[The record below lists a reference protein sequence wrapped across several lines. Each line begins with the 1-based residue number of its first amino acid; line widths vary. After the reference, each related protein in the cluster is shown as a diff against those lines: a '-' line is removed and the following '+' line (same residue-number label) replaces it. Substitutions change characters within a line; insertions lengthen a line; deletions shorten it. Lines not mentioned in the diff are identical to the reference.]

1 MKVVNYY
8 VKIIDKF
15 LKYLKTD
22 RNTFLTYI
30 LTLITAYI
38 VVDRVIEMLIMIF
51 TGMSVSYWGP
61 IVYTLAL
68 ACPVFAFLFS
78 GSSKFADSDD
88 TKVKLFNV
96 YIISLYIVIVSMFTQ
111 WINQLGW
118 ILLLSV
124 PNFPYIASNFF
135 NLIHPAFSAVAV
147 FLPLTTFYP
156 VFKWLHGT
164 VNDTQKITESIAEYG
179 GINLADKSGSWGP
192 YTCEMSIGTD
202 KKTGK
207 SVKIAEE
214 KRFYPTLVCGVSGA
228 GKTSLIFEPMI
239 AKDLDKK
246 YFFKEIS
253 KEMGY
258 TALKT
263 GIATLD
269 SPYSNDY
276 INENFN
282 LNMLI
287 PKENKVKLYDAYMK
301 KMIIAGTGDKYIY
314 RNLGLTYM
322 STDIESIK
330 KMEKV
335 ASCYKLKAN
344 IIDPNDS
351 NSIGLNPFVF
361 DDPIQTAIAI
371 STVLKGL
378 YASTATDM
386 ELAYRENVTNQ
397 AIENIVILLKEIY
410 PILHDGDLPN
420 LEDLLNCLT
429 DFSLIENLCEE
440 LKQDEELSEKY
451 SSLISYMER
460 NFYKNAPNK
469 TDMEKFVTMATAE
482 LDSLLRYPGVKNIL
496 CNRNNNLNYDNA
508 LKNGEITFVCTRRGD
523 LGPAIHTAFGLFFIL
538 LMQFSVLRRPG
549 TEKDRIPHF
558 LYIDEFSDFVCNATD
573 SLFTLY
579 RKYKVST
586 IISTQN
592 LSQLDGKDKKHRQ
605 IITSNCSNKIV
616 FGNNSPED
624 NEWWSKEIGDKREW
638 QFKNTYLTDKM
649 EYESKASDIKFG
661 NKTKYE
667 PGKIQS
673 LKFKQCFYKF
683 RNMSGKSDT
692 GIANLSFLSA
702 TYTQPKTVKEYHFDK
717 FSSSTSVNINDEDNP
732 RKKRNPLQNYHF
744 KDDVQEE
751 IDPINTD
758 NTDSKFLFDNQDA
771 IVFNFKK
778 NKNNDENNNN

>member
-1 MKVVNYY
+1 
-8 VKIIDKF
+8 
-15 LKYLKTD
+15 
-22 RNTFLTYI
+22 
-30 LTLITAYI
+30 
-38 VVDRVIEMLIMIF
+38 
-51 TGMSVSYWGP
+51 
-61 IVYTLAL
+61 
-68 ACPVFAFLFS
+68 
-78 GSSKFADSDD
+78 
-88 TKVKLFNV
+88 
-96 YIISLYIVIVSMFTQ
+96 
-111 WINQLGW
+111 
-118 ILLLSV
+118 
-124 PNFPYIASNFF
+124 
-135 NLIHPAFSAVAV
+135 
-147 FLPLTTFYP
+147 
-156 VFKWLHGT
+156 
-164 VNDTQKITESIAEYG
+164 
-179 GINLADKSGSWGP
+179 
-192 YTCEMSIGTD
+192 
-202 KKTGK
+202 
-207 SVKIAEE
+207 
-214 KRFYPTLVCGVSGA
+214 
-228 GKTSLIFEPMI
+228 MI

-253 KEMGY
+253 KEMGF

-276 INENFN
+276 INENFS

-287 PKENKVKLYDAYMK
+287 PKENKIKLYDAYMK
-301 KMIIAGTGDKYIY
+301 KMILTGTGEKYIY
-314 RNLGLTYM
+314 RGLGLTYL
-322 STDIESIK
+322 SPDIESVN

-335 ASCYKLKAN
+335 ANAYKLKVN
-344 IIDPNDS
+344 IIDPNNP
-351 NSIGLNPFVF
+351 NSIGLNPFVY

-378 YASTATDM
+378 YSSSAPDM
-386 ELAYRENVTNQ
+386 TLAYRENAANQ
-397 AIENIVILLKEIY
+397 AIENIVILLKEMY

-420 LEDLLNCLT
+420 LEDLQNCLI
-429 DFSLIENLCEE
+429 DFSLVENMCEA
-440 LKQDEELSEKY
+440 LKQDEELAEKY
-451 SSLISYMER
+451 SALISYLER
-460 NFYKNAPNK
+460 NFYHNAPNK
-469 TDMEKFVTMATAE
+469 TDMESFVSMATSQ

-496 CNRNNNLNYDNA
+496 CNRTNNVNYDNA

-538 LMQFSVLRRPG
+538 LMQYSVLRRPG

-558 LYIDEFSDFVCNATD
+558 FYIDEFADFICDPTD

-592 LSQLDGKDKKHRQ
+592 LAQLDGKDKKHRQ
-605 IITSNCSNKIV
+605 IITSNCSNKVV

-638 QFKNTYLTDKM
+638 QFSNTYATDKG
-649 EYESKASDIKFG
+649 EYEPKLNNIKFG

-702 TYTQPKTVKEYHFDK
+702 SYTQPKTVKEYPFDR
-717 FSSSTSVNINDEDNP
+717 FSSSTSVNTNDEDNP
-732 RKKRNPLQNYHF
+732 KRRRNPLQNYHF
-744 KDDVQEE
+744 KDDVQDE
-751 IDPINTD
+751 IDPIKTD
-758 NTDSKFLFDNQDA
+758 NSDSNFLLDNQDA

-778 NKNNDENNNN
+778 KKNEDNN

>member
-1 MKVVNYY
+1 MKV
-8 VKIIDKF
+8 IDKF

-30 LTLITAYI
+30 LTLLTAYI
-38 VVDRVIEMLIMIF
+38 VVDRVVEMLMMIF

-68 ACPVFAFLFS
+68 ACPVFAYLFS

-88 TKVKLFNV
+88 TKLKLFDV
-96 YIISLYIVIVSMFTQ
+96 YIVSLYIIIVSMFTQ
-111 WINQLGW
+111 WINQFGW
-118 ILLLSV
+118 LLLLSV

-135 NLIHPAFSAVAV
+135 NLIQPAFSAIAIYI
-147 FLPLTTFYP
+147 PLTTFYP
-156 VFKWLHGT
+156 VIKWLHGT
-164 VNDTQKITESIAEYG
+164 IHDTQKITESIAEYG

-192 YTCEMSIGTD
+192 YTCETSIGTD
-202 KKTGK
+202 KNTGK

-214 KRFYPTLVCGVSGA
+214 KRFYPTLICGVSGA

-253 KEMGY
+253 KEMGF

-263 GIATLD
+263 GIATID

-276 INENFN
+276 INENFS

-287 PKENKVKLYDAYMK
+287 PKENKIKLYDAYMK
-301 KMIIAGTGDKYIY
+301 KMILAGTGEKYIY
-314 RNLGLTYM
+314 RDLGLTYL
-322 STDIESIK
+322 SPDIESVN

-335 ASCYKLKAN
+335 ANAYKLKVN
-344 IIDPNDS
+344 IIDPNNP
-351 NSIGLNPFVF
+351 NSIGLNPFVY

-378 YASTATDM
+378 YSSSAPDM
-386 ELAYRENVTNQ
+386 TLAYRENAANQ
-397 AIENIVILLKEIY
+397 AIENLVILLKEMY

-420 LEDLLNCLT
+420 LEDLQNCLI
-429 DFSLIENLCEE
+429 DFSLVENMCEA
-440 LKQDEELSEKY
+440 LKQDEELAEKY
-451 SSLISYMER
+451 SALISYLER
-460 NFYKNAPNK
+460 NFYHNAPNK
-469 TDMEKFVTMATAE
+469 TDMESFVSMATSQ

-496 CNRNNNLNYDNA
+496 CNRTNNVNYDNA

-538 LMQFSVLRRPG
+538 LMQYSVLRRPG

-558 LYIDEFSDFVCNATD
+558 FYIDEFADFICDPTD

-592 LSQLDGKDKKHRQ
+592 LAQLDGKDKKHRQ
-605 IITSNCSNKIV
+605 IITSNCSNKVV

-638 QFKNTYLTDKM
+638 QFSNTYATDKG
-649 EYESKASDIKFG
+649 EYEPKLNNIKFG

-683 RNMSGKSDT
+683 RNLSGKSDT

-702 TYTQPKTVKEYHFDK
+702 SYTQPKTVKEYPFDR
-717 FSSSTSVNINDEDNP
+717 FSSSTSVNTNDEDNP
-732 RKKRNPLQNYHF
+732 KRRRNPLQNYHF
-744 KDDVQEE
+744 KDDVQDE
-751 IDPINTD
+751 IDPIKTD
-758 NTDSKFLFDNQDA
+758 NSDSNFLLDNQDA

-778 NKNNDENNNN
+778 KKNEDNN

>member
-1 MKVVNYY
+1 MKV
-8 VKIIDKF
+8 IDKF

-30 LTLITAYI
+30 LTLLTAYI
-38 VVDRVIEMLIMIF
+38 VVDRVVEMLMMIF

-68 ACPVFAFLFS
+68 ACPVFAYLFS

-88 TKVKLFNV
+88 TKLKLFDV
-96 YIISLYIVIVSMFTQ
+96 YIVSLYIIIVSMFTQ

-118 ILLLSV
+118 LLLLSV
-124 PNFPYIASNFF
+124 PNFPYIASDFF
-135 NLIHPAFSAVAV
+135 NLIQPAFSSIAIYI
-147 FLPLTTFYP
+147 PLTTFYP
-156 VFKWLHGT
+156 VIKWLHGT
-164 VNDTQKITESIAEYG
+164 IHDTQKITESIAEYG

-192 YTCEMSIGTD
+192 YTCETSIGTD
-202 KKTGK
+202 KNTGK

-214 KRFYPTLVCGVSGA
+214 KRFYPTLICGVSGA

-253 KEMGY
+253 KEMGF

-276 INENFN
+276 INENFS

-287 PKENKVKLYDAYMK
+287 PKENKIKLYDAYMK
-301 KMIIAGTGDKYIY
+301 KMILAGTGEKYIY
-314 RNLGLTYM
+314 RDLGLTYL
-322 STDIESIK
+322 SPDIESVN

-335 ASCYKLKAN
+335 ANAYKLKVN
-344 IIDPNDS
+344 IIDPNNP
-351 NSIGLNPFVF
+351 NSIGLNPFVY

-378 YASTATDM
+378 YSSSAPDM
-386 ELAYRENVTNQ
+386 TLAYRENAANQ
-397 AIENIVILLKEIY
+397 AIENLVILLKEMY

-420 LEDLLNCLT
+420 LEDLQNCLI
-429 DFSLIENLCEE
+429 DFSLVENMCEA
-440 LKQDEELSEKY
+440 LKQDEELAEKY
-451 SSLISYMER
+451 SALISYLER
-460 NFYKNAPNK
+460 NFYHNAPNK
-469 TDMEKFVTMATAE
+469 TDMESFVSMATSQ

-496 CNRNNNLNYDNA
+496 CNRTNNVNYDNA

-538 LMQFSVLRRPG
+538 LMQYSVLRRPG

-558 LYIDEFSDFVCNATD
+558 FYIDEFADFICDPTD

-592 LSQLDGKDKKHRQ
+592 LAQLDGKDKKHRQ
-605 IITSNCSNKIV
+605 IITSNCSNKVV

-638 QFKNTYLTDKM
+638 QFSNTYATDKG
-649 EYESKASDIKFG
+649 EYEPKLNNIKFG

-683 RNMSGKSDT
+683 RNLSGKSDT

-702 TYTQPKTVKEYHFDK
+702 SYTQPKTVKEYPFDR
-717 FSSSTSVNINDEDNP
+717 FSSSTSVNTNDEDNP
-732 RKKRNPLQNYHF
+732 KRRRNPLQNYHF
-744 KDDVQEE
+744 KDDVQDE
-751 IDPINTD
+751 IDPIKTD
-758 NTDSKFLFDNQDA
+758 NSDSNFLLDNQDA

-778 NKNNDENNNN
+778 KKNEDNN